1 MDNHQTKLNGSSLG
15 FFLTTGMMYLALALL
30 AVSPVA
36 VIWIAADWLHEVF
49 RQSNTFFGQNPR
61 LYTVLTIIAVSA
73 ALTLVADKIYHH
85 IKAQQKR
92 QLEHI

>member
-1 MDNHQTKLNGSSLG
+1 MDNRHTKANTGNAS
-15 FFLTTGMMYLALALL
+15 FYFTTALMYLTLALL
-30 AVSPVA
+30 ALSPIA
-36 VIWIAADWLHEVF
+36 VIWFAADWLHGVF
-49 RQSNTFFGQNPR
+49 SQSETFFGNNPR

-73 ALTLVADKIYHH
+73 AITVVADKVYHH

>member
-1 MDNHQTKLNGSSLG
+1 MDNLQHKPVRSNAVFIMTNAV
-15 FFLTTGMMYLALALL
+15 MYLTLVFLAL
-30 AVSPVA
+30 SPIV
-36 VIWIAADWLHEVF
+36 VIWLAAEWLHQAF
-49 RQSNTFFGQNPR
+49 AQSQTLFSQNPR

-73 ALTLVADKIYHH
+73 ALTLLADKVYHH